1 MLNLKVT
8 LTTVAEFYN
17 EDNNTINHHGFKRK
31 VGVGIEEE
39 KVIRFARDFSH
50 KSIFQASIRN
60 EIKKKIAKIIGWYHS
75 KYSASLE
82 S

>member
-1 MLNLKVT
+1 MRAYTVLCCTVVMLNLKVT

-31 VGVGIEEE
+31 VGIEEE

-50 KSIFQASIRN
+50 NKFALLWG
-60 EIKKKIAKIIGWYHS
+60 EA
-75 KYSASLE
+75 LLCLPFVCL
-82 S
+82 